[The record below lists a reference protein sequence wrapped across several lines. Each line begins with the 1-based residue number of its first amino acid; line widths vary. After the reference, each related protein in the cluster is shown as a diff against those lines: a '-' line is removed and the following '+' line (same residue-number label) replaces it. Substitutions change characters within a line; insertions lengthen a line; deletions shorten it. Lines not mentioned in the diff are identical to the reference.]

1 MLDKDPQVLLM
12 CGVSGSGKT
21 YYSKKLQEKGY
32 IRLSLDEYI
41 WDRYGSGFTKMPF
54 DKQQQ
59 IFQSASKELEN
70 KLLEHVSR
78 GFKVVLDSTMCKRSK
93 RNHVREICNVIGI
106 EPLFIYMDTPSEELH
121 IRISKRLGTGPNDQ
135 IIPSE
140 RLDSFISN
148 FEVPDSDE
156 NFIVVKGY

>member
-1 MLDKDPQVLLM
+1 MLDKDSQVILM

-41 WDRYGSGFTKMPF
+41 WDRYGSGFIKMPF
-54 DKQQQ
+54 DKQQP

-121 IRISKRLGTGPNDQ
+121 IRISKRQGTGPNDQ

>member
-121 IRISKRLGTGPNDQ
+121 IRISKRQGTGPNDQ